1 MGRGVPTTNADGA
14 MVFSVP
20 ALTTEDD
27 VTSSSAMTT
36 TREAK
41 RVDD

>member
-1 MGRGVPTTNADGA
+1 
-14 MVFSVP
+14 
-20 ALTTEDD
+20 LTTEDD

-41 RVDD
+41 RVDDCVMFSIVCSVCFFE